1 MALPMAVSLV
11 AGGASANIVP
21 ALTNTGISQSAC
33 MSEVTIVPA
42 RFAGRASTGVSTPA
56 GGEAVAVPVAVPVA
70 ARVVV
75 TGAVIV
81 AVLKI
86 APPFTTSHQSPGGSQ
101 KLRFASCVWLF
112 TWWWVP
118 SGESESYKSVTVWSW
133 NKYYTVGAHLTT
145 LGAHLLTWVV
155 IGATNMSSQNV
166 YVSL

>member
-1 MALPMAVSLV
+1 
-11 AGGASANIVP
+11 
-21 ALTNTGISQSAC
+21 
-33 MSEVTIVPA
+33 
-42 RFAGRASTGVSTPA
+42 
-56 GGEAVAVPVAVPVA
+56 VAVPVAVPVA

-75 TGAVIV
+75 TGAVVV

-145 LGAHLLTWVV
+145 LGAHLTDRTHLGRDRCNEHVLAERV
-155 IGATNMSSQNV
+155 RVLVGGIQVHKVATTSQSKSSNV
-166 YVSL
+166 WI